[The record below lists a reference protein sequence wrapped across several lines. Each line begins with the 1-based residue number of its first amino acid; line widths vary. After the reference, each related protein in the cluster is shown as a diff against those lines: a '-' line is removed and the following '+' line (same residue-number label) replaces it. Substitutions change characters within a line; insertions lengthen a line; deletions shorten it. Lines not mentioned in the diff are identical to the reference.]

1 MGKIEWTGKTW
12 NPVVGCK
19 PVSPGCA
26 NCYAEQMS
34 GRCAAMGNADYAG
47 LTRRGEN
54 GKTYLF
60 TGDFRELPDRLD
72 EPLRRNTPTTYFV
85 NSMSDLF
92 GKGVTNEF
100 IAAVFGVMDYCQDHR
115 FQVLTK
121 RAERLVEWFD
131 WIANDP
137 ENRGL
142 GASRACGECLRSMA
156 DVTAGKTR
164 EHLAEAGYAMWA
176 KVGRWPLS
184 NVHIGVSVE
193 NRKHG
198 LPRIEELRKVP
209 AAVRFLSVEPL
220 LEDLGTLDLTGIHWV
235 IVGGESGHSARPMH
249 PDWVRKVRDQCIA
262 AKVPFF
268 FKQWGQ
274 WTPDTPN
281 RYRLENVALWNRKD
295 SDGWI
300 FLKDLEK
307 NRREHWNEHQSG
319 DLRMYR
325 VGKKNAGRILDG
337 REWSEVP
344 K

>member
-1 MGKIEWTGKTW
+1 MSKIEWTGKTW
-12 NPVVGCK
+12 NPVLGCK

-26 NCYAEQMS
+26 NCYAEQMT

-60 TGDFRELPDRLD
+60 TGDFRELPVRLD

-92 GKGVTNEF
+92 GEGVSNEF
-100 IAAVFGVMDYCQDHR
+100 IAAVFGVMAACPQHI

-121 RAERLVEWFD
+121 RADRMVKWFD
-131 WIANDP
+131 WLVKRAVYRATSP
-137 ENRGL
+137 EGL
-142 GASRACGECLRSMA
+142 MRRYTKERLSFQHASHSLLHWRNGQE
-156 DVTAGKTR
+156 
-164 EHLAEAGYAMWA
+164 E
-176 KVGRWPLS
+176 RWPLP

-235 IVGGESGHSARPMH
+235 IVGGESGHSARPMN

-262 AKVPFF
+262 VRVPFF

-274 WTPDTPN
+274 WTPNTPN
-281 RYRLENVALWNRKD
+281 RYSLENVALWNRKD

-319 DLRMYR
+319 DIRMYR